1 MSRVSLQWRV
11 ALAAAAAIVL
21 ALTLLGVGVQI
32 QLSRE
37 LRSSLDD
44 GLRRR
49 AADIARLNA
58 SAPGVLTQ
66 PGALDTALAPPA
78 LDIEV
83 VDRQGRIVARSTTLG
98 ARVIPVADR
107 ARTAIVSGR
116 SSFATVEV
124 DGQTLRMY
132 AAPLADLGGGPAA
145 GGAVVVAASS
155 RDVDTTLD
163 RVRDALTIGALAA
176 ALLGA
181 IAALALSRRAL
192 RPLRELTEGAALV
205 ETTGDPA
212 RRLAAAPAGGEV
224 GRLTDTLNSM
234 LAALEAASES
244 ERRFVADASHELRT
258 PLTSLRGNI
267 DYVAAHGAADEVVAE
282 LQADAVRL
290 TRLVDDL
297 LVLARE
303 DASDVRTERVDLA
316 EIARAAA
323 ADEPQASVVVR
334 RPATAL
340 ADRDSL
346 ERAVANLVANA
357 ARYGPPG
364 GAIVVTVDVI
374 EGVATIA
381 VADQGAGLGDVPLE
395 HAAARFWRGPGAETV
410 QGSGLGLAIVS
421 ATAARHGGRLT
432 ASGGTFT
439 IALPALRQLS
449 DTPATPHGV
458 EPGKDSL

>member
-163 RVRDALTIGALAA
+163 RVRDALTIGAVAA

-224 GRLTDTLNSM
+224 RRLTDTLNSM

-346 ERAVANLVANA
+346 ERAVANLETATGS
-357 ARYGPPG
+357 RLD
-364 GAIVVTVDVI
+364 AITM
-374 EGVATIA
+374 T
-381 VADQGAGLGDVPLE
+381 
-395 HAAARFWRGPGAETV
+395 
-410 QGSGLGLAIVS
+410 
-421 ATAARHGGRLT
+421 
-432 ASGGTFT
+432 
-439 IALPALRQLS
+439 QL
-449 DTPATPHGV
+449 
-458 EPGKDSL
+458 